1 VGKHAPRFNSFLI
14 NMLLKKVQFYFF
26 LDLSITMIEPCNDKS
41 SIYNILGSMF
51 MGDAKEITY
60 RSILDVMVYVLTPT
74 HYCK

>member
-1 VGKHAPRFNSFLI
+1 
-14 NMLLKKVQFYFF
+14 
-26 LDLSITMIEPCNDKS
+26 MIEPCNDKS